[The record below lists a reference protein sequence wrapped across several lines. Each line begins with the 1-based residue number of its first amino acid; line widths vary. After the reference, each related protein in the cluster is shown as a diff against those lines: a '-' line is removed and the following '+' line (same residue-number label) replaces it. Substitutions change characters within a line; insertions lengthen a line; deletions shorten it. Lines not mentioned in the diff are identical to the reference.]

1 MKKIPIG
8 IIGLNF
14 GRHIVDQIRTGPG
27 NEYFTVAALCDIDV
41 EKANAL
47 VGDSGAKV
55 YDSIDKLLADPE
67 IPAIGLFTGPNG
79 RAKLLSQIINAG
91 KDVITTKP
99 FELDTDAA
107 LAVLYEGK
115 KLGRVIHL
123 NSPAPLPSPDIAT
136 ILEWKEK
143 YNLGLPVGCRTDVW
157 VSYREKADGNWYDDP
172 LRCPVAPIFRLGIY
186 LINDLVP
193 IFGEAVKVNL
203 LSSRIFT
210 GRPTP
215 DNAQL
220 GIQFKTGALANIFAS
235 FCVLDGDY
243 YRNSLTLNFE
253 NGTIYRNVGPGRD
266 DTASCEMTLIQS
278 EDNKRKVVDHALLG
292 ETSGQY
298 QWQNFYKAVNG
309 EKFANEI
316 SPEQI
321 VAGLKIINAMI
332 KAEQS
337 GGVATV

>member
-14 GRHIVDQIRTGPG
+14 GRHIVDQLRTGLG
-27 NEYFTVAALCDIDV
+27 SEYFTVAALCDIDV
-41 EKANAL
+41 EKATAL

-55 YDSIDKLLADPE
+55 YDDIDKLLADPE
-67 IPAIGLFTGPNG
+67 IPVVGLFTGPNG
-79 RAKLLSQIINAG
+79 RAKLLSKIINAG
-91 KDVITTKP
+91 KDVMTTKP

-107 LAVLYEGK
+107 LAVLFEAK
-115 KLGRVIHL
+115 KLGRVLHL
-123 NSPAPLPSPDIAT
+123 NSPAPLPSPDIAK

-143 YNLGLPVGCRTDVW
+143 YNLGLAVGCRTDVW
-157 VSYREKADGNWYDDP
+157 VSYREKADGSWYDDP
-172 LRCPVAPIFRLGIY
+172 TRCPVAPIFRLGIY

-193 IFGEAVKVNL
+193 IFGEAERVNL

-220 GIQFKTGALANIFAS
+220 GIQFKTGALANIYAS

-253 NGTIYRNVGPGRD
+253 NGTIYRNVGPGRNENV
-266 DTASCEMTLIQS
+266 SCELTLIQS
-278 EDNKRKVVDHALLG
+278 DNNKRKVVDNVELN
-292 ETSGQY
+292 ETSGIY
-298 QWQNFYKAVNG
+298 QWHNFYKAVNG

-337 GGVATV
+337 GGVAAV